1 MAELQTMMKSKAH
14 FAGEVDAV
22 QRGRVQQLA
31 QRAAQLVRLV
41 RLRNKIQDFSRS
53 LHVGMWCVRPSMR
66 LPIESC
72 TQYRKQHLLCCD
84 TGCN

>member
-1 MAELQTMMKSKAH
+1 MMKFEAH

-41 RLRNKIQDFSRS
+41 RLRNKIQGFSRFT
-53 LHVGMWCVRPSMR
+53 HVGMWCVRPSMR

-72 TQYRKQHLLCCD
+72 AQYQKQHLLCSD
-84 TGCN
+84 TGCI